1 MPSSPP
7 RCIQESSRNRALAP
21 PTPPSSAASCATY
34 TSGLSLSMA
43 YKMRERNSDL
53 EVSPQLALG
62 TADSIM
68 HKMAAFHSPS
78 CSSLFIAVVLLL
90 FRSSPALPHAFFI
103 FGDSLVD
110 VGNND
115 YLMTL
120 SKANAP
126 PYGVDFAFS
135 GGKPTGRFTNG
146 RTIVDVIGQAL
157 GQKSFASPYL
167 APNSSAEMMNSGVN
181 YASGSSGIFDETGSF
196 YIGRVPL
203 KQQISYF
210 EKTRALILGA
220 MGEKA
225 AAEFLKKALFTVA
238 AGSNDILEY
247 LSPSMPFFGR
257 EKYDPSVFQDS
268 LVSNL
273 TLHLKR
279 LNQLGARKYVVADVG
294 PLGCIPYVR
303 ALEFIPAGE
312 CSASANQL
320 TEGYNKKLKR
330 MIHKLNQEMG
340 PESRFVYANT
350 YEIVMEIIR
359 QYRQYGFENALDPC
373 CGGSF
378 PPFLCIGIANSTST
392 LCKDRSKYVFWD
404 AFHPTEAV
412 NLVVAGKLLDG
423 NAAAASPINIR
434 ELFQYQPK

>member
-1 MPSSPP
+1 M
-7 RCIQESSRNRALAP
+7 AVLYAP
-21 PTPPSSAASCATY
+21 Y
-34 TSGLSLSMA
+34 
-43 YKMRERNSDL
+43 
-53 EVSPQLALG
+53 
-62 TADSIM
+62 
-68 HKMAAFHSPS
+68 
-78 CSSLFIAVVLLL
+78 CSSLFIVVTLLVCH
-90 FRSSPALPHAFFI
+90 SSPALPHAFFI

-115 YLMTL
+115 YLVTL

-146 RTIVDVIGQAL
+146 RTIADVIGNVKYQSHEETLIFLSTLDLTFLGTELSGEAL
-157 GQKSFASPYL
+157 GQKYFAPPYL

-203 KQQISYF
+203 GQQINYF
-210 EKTRALILGA
+210 EKTRARILET

-225 AAEFLKKALFTVA
+225 ATEFLKKALFTIV

-247 LSPSMPFFGR
+247 LTPSMPFFGR

-268 LVSNL
+268 LASNL
-273 TLHLKR
+273 TFYLKR
-279 LNQLGARKYVVADVG
+279 LNQLGARKFVVADVG

-320 TEGYNKKLKR
+320 TQGYNKKLKR
-330 MIHKLNQEMG
+330 MIYKLNQEMG

-350 YEIVMEIIR
+350 YEIVMEIIQR
-359 QYRQYGFENALDPC
+359 YRQYGFENALDPC

-378 PPFLCIGIANSTST
+378 PPFLCIGIANSTYT
-392 LCKDRSKYVFWD
+392 LCNDRSNYVFWD

-412 NLVVAGKLLDG
+412 NFIVAGKLLDG
-423 NAAAASPINIR
+423 NSAVASPINVR
-434 ELFQYQPK
+434 ELFQYQYK